1 MRTILESINEARNRK
16 ALTIELGTDEDVYH
30 ILNAL
35 YCACGV
41 MKSEG
46 NGSYLKAYANV
57 YSKVC
62 KAATAAGIEL
72 DPDYNKPL
80 SKVRV

>member
-1 MRTILESINEARNRK
+1 MRTISEAINEARDRK
-16 ALTIELGTDEDVYH
+16 TIQIELSSDEDVYH

-35 YCACGV
+35 YCEYGV

-46 NGSYLKAYANV
+46 NSSYLEAYENV

-72 DPDYNKPL
+72 DPDYNRPL